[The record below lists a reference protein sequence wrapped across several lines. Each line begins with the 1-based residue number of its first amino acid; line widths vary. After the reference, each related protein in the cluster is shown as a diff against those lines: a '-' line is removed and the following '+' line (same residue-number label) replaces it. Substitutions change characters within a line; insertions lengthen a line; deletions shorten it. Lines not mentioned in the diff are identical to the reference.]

1 MRNSEAHNLELEE
14 RIEQVGKYFLE
25 TAKSTREIAKYFSDN
40 FFSISNKTVSVY
52 IQRFKKDNPQYKEKI
67 NKLIEE
73 NTEKDFKS
81 DDIKKQILIELDL
94 LFKGYTTDQ
103 IAEIFDKGQSS
114 VQRDLTIRLKKL
126 CEEDPSYLEIYTKAL
141 EKLASNQQ
149 MTTFKSRKH

>member
-81 DDIKKQILIELDL
+81 DDIKKQILIERDV